1 MNFKYHSEQ
10 LLTTSINIEPQ
21 KIKGDINN
29 LLLYTIKKRYEGV
42 CNKDGYILKNSID
55 ILNRS
60 IGHSKIIDNKP
71 YIMYDITYKA
81 KIISPS
87 IGDEVECII
96 NSNNKM
102 GLIGFIKTDKDDTI
116 KDSPYIIIIPKEYF
130 DNEDASSSI
139 KVNDS
144 MKVSIVNFRIK
155 YMSKQIQIVAKP
167 L

>member
-87 IGDEVECII
+87 IGDEVECIV

-116 KDSPYIIIIPKEYF
+116 NDSPYIIIIPKEYF